1 MNFLK
6 GKLEFDES
14 NCKEIDDNSLKG
26 VNLSKIIKRYLS
38 FVKKIQPRFSSCPK
52 NCQLGSAQHS
62 APIIKRL
69 SFTKRSQNIQG
80 VIKRSI

>member
-6 GKLEFDES
+6 GKLKFDES

-38 FVKKIQPRFSSCPK
+38 FVKKSSLDSARFLMTASSARLSSET
-52 NCQLGSAQHS
+52 CQLS
-62 APIIKRL
+62 
-69 SFTKRSQNIQG
+69 
-80 VIKRSI
+80 